1 MSRTPQEASR
11 VTVWYQ
17 VPSRDPELVVA
28 VGWEPVL
35 AASSLGLRGVP
46 TGALLDPDRPT
57 VAWFG
62 SRHGELQTV
71 QNLQDA
77 IGDYALLGSDLRTA
91 LEADQ
96 TGRPDRPPAGPG
108 PLQLVRP
115 HLAHGA
121 QEAPSSDP
129 SIGRGLLELA
139 LLVGILVVVLIVAL
153 IAVRTGAGNP

>member
-1 MSRTPQEASR
+1 M
-11 VTVWYQ
+11 VWYQ
-17 VPSRDPELVVA
+17 VPSRDPELRVA

-35 AASSLGLRGVP
+35 GSFVARVEGVP
-46 TGALLDPDRPT
+46 TGALLDPDHPT

-71 QNLQDA
+71 QDLQAA
-77 IGDYALLGSDLRTA
+77 IGDYALLGSDLRTT

-96 TGRPDRPPAGPG
+96 TGRPDRPPARLG
-108 PLQLVRP
+108 PLPPARP
-115 HLAHGA
+115 HPAHGA

-139 LLVGILVVVLIVAL
+139 VLVGILVVVLIVAL
-153 IAVRTGAGNP
+153 IAGRTGAGNR

>member
-1 MSRTPQEASR
+1 MSRTPQEPAR
-11 VTVWYQ
+11 VMVWYQ
-17 VPSRDPELVVA
+17 VPSRDPALVVA
-28 VGWEPVL
+28 VGREPVL
-35 AASSLGLRGVP
+35 GSFVARVAGVP

-71 QNLQDA
+71 QDLQDA

-91 LEADQ
+91 LEADR

-115 HLAHGA
+115 QPAHGA
-121 QEAPSSDP
+121 QESPSSDP
-129 SIGRGLLELA
+129 SIARALLELA
-139 LLVGILVVVLIVAL
+139 LLVRILVVVLIVAL

>member
-1 MSRTPQEASR
+1 LGAS
-11 VTVWYQ
+11 W
-17 VPSRDPELVVA
+17 
-28 VGWEPVL
+28 
-35 AASSLGLRGVP
+35 LGLRGVP

-62 SRHGELQTV
+62 SRHGELHTV
-71 QNLQDA
+71 QDLQAA
-77 IGDYALLGSDLRTA
+77 IGDYALLGSDLRTR
-91 LEADQ
+91 LEADR

-108 PLQLVRP
+108 PLQPAKL

-139 LLVGILVVVLIVAL
+139 VLVGILIVVLIVAL
-153 IAVRTGAGNP
+153 IAVRTGAQNR

>member
-1 MSRTPQEASR
+1 M
-11 VTVWYQ
+11 
-17 VPSRDPELVVA
+17 
-28 VGWEPVL
+28 
-35 AASSLGLRGVP
+35 P

-77 IGDYALLGSDLRTA
+77 IGDYALLGSDLRTT
-91 LEADQ
+91 LEADR

-115 HLAHGA
+115 QPAHGA
-121 QEAPSSDP
+121 QESPSSDP
-129 SIGRGLLELA
+129 SIARALLELA
-139 LLVGILVVVLIVAL
+139 LLVRILVVVLIVAL

>member
-1 MSRTPQEASR
+1 VM
-11 VTVWYQ
+11 VWYQ
-17 VPSRDPELVVA
+17 VPGRDPELRVV

-35 AASSLGLRGVP
+35 GSFVARVAGVP
-46 TGALLDPDRPT
+46 TGALLDPDRPA

-71 QNLQDA
+71 QDLQAA

-91 LEADQ
+91 LEADR
-96 TGRPDRPPAGPG
+96 TGRPGRPLAGPG

-129 SIGRGLLELA
+129 SIGRGLLALA

-153 IAVRTGAGNP
+153 IAVRTGVGSR